1 MIKNCN
7 YRVTQCISSFQPQV
21 AQLDQELVRV
31 TALQVVF
38 DLLQKFGL
46 EAFKVNAS
54 VPELESSDASTS
66 GCERDTS
73 EKGDDGGEENED
85 KEDDSEKRDDENEEE
100 SQVPDTD
107 TAASVLTILTGIL
120 ESEVRFSPLNILT
133 VAFIRT
139 SCKCINL
146 VPRSLLLVGKCMT
159 SSMRVHHNIRPIH
172 RCS

>member
-1 MIKNCN
+1 M
-7 YRVTQCISSFQPQV
+7 
-21 AQLDQELVRV
+21 

-46 EAFKVNAS
+46 EAFKVNAA

-73 EKGDDGGEENED
+73 GKDDDGGEENKA
-85 KEDDSEKRDDENEEE
+85 KEDDNEKRDDETEEE

-120 ESEVRFSPLNILT
+120 ESEVQCPALNVLT
-133 VAFIRT
+133 IAFIRT
-139 SCKCINL
+139 SCKC
-146 VPRSLLLVGKCMT
+146 MT
-159 SSMRVHHNIRPIH
+159 SNMRVHHNNIRG
-172 RCS
+172 CSQVILNEGVVY